1 MTFILGMLHKFL
13 FLIWVK
19 FSSNKNFEFF
29 YNFYVTEKNK
39 KFFPMADHAY
49 YHHLQFFELFFFTPD
64 FEKISK
70 IQQIIQERSVSF
82 FQALF

>member
-1 MTFILGMLHKFL
+1 
-13 FLIWVK
+13 
-19 FSSNKNFEFF
+19 
-29 YNFYVTEKNK
+29 
-39 KFFPMADHAY
+39 MADHAY